1 MLDIQLPWQLVE
13 NLTELKTPGHVARNL
28 SSEYNEY
35 ISTHLSHNRHCLSTE
50 AISKKLCDKEK
61 EYSCKVFFEHKTRRN
76 DREMYLLNLSMEHL
90 VFVCCSCT
98 PFCPAQLSFFLLQCP
113 SFDLAFP
120 VCGGPGG
127 SRVLLRSG
135 LPRML
140 QLWCQILHKRPLQ
153 LLQQSSQTTLFT
165 KYTT

>member
-1 MLDIQLPWQLVE
+1 MLPGISALSIIGTSVHIS
-13 NLTELKTPGHVARNL
+13 LTTGIICLLKQFH
-28 SSEYNEY
+28 
-35 ISTHLSHNRHCLSTE
+35 
-50 AISKKLCDKEK
+50 KLFDKEK

-76 DREMYLLNLSMEHL
+76 DREMSLLNLSMEHL

-98 PFCPAQLSFFLLQCP
+98 PFCPAQLPFCLLQCP

-140 QLWCQILHKRPLQ
+140 QLWCQILVILRAVFGGGSIELHETML
-153 LLQQSSQTTLFT
+153 
-165 KYTT
+165 